1 MSECGG
7 QGAGCG
13 LRAGEVGSG
22 PAASAVGRVGASAAG
37 ARPPPHPPPPRREAP
52 GRGRLLPAGLWAE
65 AAEAGSCSR
74 SVKAPVSRRA
84 CLSEGCSLL
93 LCRAAGQHRLF

>member
-37 ARPPPHPPPPRREAP
+37 ARPPPHPP
-52 GRGRLLPAGLWAE
+52 
-65 AAEAGSCSR
+65 AAR
-74 SVKAPVSRRA
+74 RRA
-84 CLSEGCSLL
+84 
-93 LCRAAGQHRLF
+93 AAGCFPQAYGLRRRRQGAVPAP

>member
-1 MSECGG
+1 MR
-7 QGAGCG
+7 GAGGG
-13 LRAGEVGSG
+13 LRAARGRGGERAGGVGRWARGSLG
-22 PAASAVGRVGASAAG
+22 RRCAAST
-37 ARPPPHPPPPRREAP
+37 PPPRREAP